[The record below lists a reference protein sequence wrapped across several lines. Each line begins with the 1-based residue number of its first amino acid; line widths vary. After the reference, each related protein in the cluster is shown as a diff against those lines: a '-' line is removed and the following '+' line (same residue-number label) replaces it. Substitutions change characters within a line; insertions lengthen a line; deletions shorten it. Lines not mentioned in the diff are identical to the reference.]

1 MSFIFLKNVYPEL
14 SLEMCISAKSAAI
27 GLCYKKE
34 GGAEWKV
41 VLGGLSVKN
50 GER

>member
-14 SLEMCISAKSAAI
+14 SLEMCISVKSAAI

-34 GGAEWKV
+34 GRAEWKV